1 MENSKRIEIMIEE
14 LKRLNRDYNHALER
28 AEAHRDKAK
37 QGSLSSALF
46 YNGALCRMEET
57 ERRMTAIMKLM
68 IEIALPEDDSEVG
81 A

>member
-14 LKRLNRDYNHALER
+14 LKRLNREYNHALER
-28 AEAHRDKAK
+28 AEVHRDKAK
-37 QGSLSSALF
+37 QGNLSSALF
-46 YNGALCRMEET
+46 YNGALNRMEET

-68 IEIALPEDDSEVG
+68 IEIALPEDDLGVG